1 MKNAFAFLC
10 SFKDS
15 RKFYILCNA
24 GCGLEYVS
32 SFPKNII
39 HTSTR
44 NKIFFKKKKK
54 KKKNQKKF
62 QVGEM
67 KKG

>member
-1 MKNAFAFLC
+1 MKNAFDFLC

-39 HTSTR
+39 HTSR
-44 NKIFFKKKKK
+44 GNKIFFSTKKKKK
-54 KKKNQKKF
+54 KKKKIKRNFKLVK
-62 QVGEM
+62 
-67 KKG
+67 